1 MNKCKDFVRN
11 NLIRDFDELIF
22 FIIGNQKEGEYFS
35 FSLMDFLNKYAINA
49 FKNISQIFPFF
60 DENGKLIRDMHL
72 YENSEYSDL
81 WEKWNLLE
89 NFFYIYNI
97 QKPDEII
104 QNYPKMNN
112 LSFLDGHIFLD
123 ILRELI
129 EDGDFD
135 RVEIQKFLEKFVLR
149 KEYNQQILRNF
160 YSWKLYQNPNLKK
173 IIKFFLKY
181 KKKSMFDFFDKILE
195 VEKVSKDIG
204 LVTNIDDFDFTASG
218 DLDEVI
224 RFEKEIVTVIEM
236 DEKTKIQWQN
246 TIRTKSEEKIR
257 QIATERKINFFFKN
271 YENQINK
278 LIKENFDEIENIDP
292 QKIQNPDFIEVF
304 KMSINPRF
312 NKKQF
317 REILIRYL
325 NWDLDNVSEMRQFD
339 TPANQKWL
347 NENLNP
353 EQQKIWL
360 DKNRAEFE
368 IKNNSEELENN
379 SSENI
384 AHHIRVAND
393 KINEINSF
401 GFEFNN
407 FDNLSE
413 LEKYFNETIKKQ
425 KSQIKQKTGNNIFED
440 LEFQIKSAKEIL
452 QKSKNQKSPKI
463 QKVIIEREQNPLKV
477 MMMWNCVNWSCLSFY
492 NNIGNY
498 YSTVANA
505 IDANKA
511 VFYIYNQENQII
523 ARVLA
528 TIGQD
533 RKLTRYKMYYS
544 WWNYSNLNDIFNKYF
559 LDLANRM
566 NIKINWD
573 ENQVENIES
582 EAWYR
587 DWEYYI

>member
-1 MNKCKDFVRN
+1 
-11 NLIRDFDELIF
+11 
-22 FIIGNQKEGEYFS
+22 
-35 FSLMDFLNKYAINA
+35 
-49 FKNISQIFPFF
+49 
-60 DENGKLIRDMHL
+60 
-72 YENSEYSDL
+72 
-81 WEKWNLLE
+81 
-89 NFFYIYNI
+89 
-97 QKPDEII
+97 
-104 QNYPKMNN
+104 
-112 LSFLDGHIFLD
+112 
-123 ILRELI
+123 
-129 EDGDFD
+129 
-135 RVEIQKFLEKFVLR
+135 
-149 KEYNQQILRNF
+149 
-160 YSWKLYQNPNLKK
+160 
-173 IIKFFLKY
+173 
-181 KKKSMFDFFDKILE
+181 
-195 VEKVSKDIG
+195 
-204 LVTNIDDFDFTASG
+204 
-218 DLDEVI
+218 
-224 RFEKEIVTVIEM
+224 
-236 DEKTKIQWQN
+236 
-246 TIRTKSEEKIR
+246 
-257 QIATERKINFFFKN
+257 
-271 YENQINK
+271 
-278 LIKENFDEIENIDP
+278 
-292 QKIQNPDFIEVF
+292 
-304 KMSINPRF
+304 
-312 NKKQF
+312 
-317 REILIRYL
+317 
-325 NWDLDNVSEMRQFD
+325 MRQFD